1 MRNAQKVAALEI
13 IIDLPI
19 GFPINNII
27 SLSSIQ
33 IYAKKV
39 VLKNFMARKLYEV
52 HLEYIYIIRIA
63 RRFQSRASKLF
74 GQSAMDLFE
83 GKRETSVLLKAIN
96 TLHEGQD
103 GLMNLG
109 KLIGSVVSQPRVC
122 PHPLMQS
129 SIFSQD
135 CLPHVV

>member
-1 MRNAQKVAALEI
+1 
-13 IIDLPI
+13 
-19 GFPINNII
+19 
-27 SLSSIQ
+27 
-33 IYAKKV
+33 
-39 VLKNFMARKLYEV
+39 
-52 HLEYIYIIRIA
+52 
-63 RRFQSRASKLF
+63 
-74 GQSAMDLFE
+74 MDLFE

-135 CLPHVV
+135 CLPHVVWSGICMHVPALSIVWIEQF